1 MIIRCLHLIDG
12 SSEIDL
18 LLQCCEQTLK
28 SWAVV
33 TTFLHSHEMSLL
45 SRFFYK
51 RPPDGLL
58 EFIDRIYGMHRE
70 FSYID
75 HFLDRFI
82 IYDCFNWSYL
92 LALYSFDSCF
102 STEVLPQG
110 MYPVYLNEI
119 LTELHEEHVES
130 SFLAINFRDGDK
142 RSQFADILREYNIPV
157 IDYPRHFEGCP
168 VLPLSLIQHFLRVCE
183 HWLSSGNNTTTT
195 T

>member
-1 MIIRCLHLIDG
+1 
-12 SSEIDL
+12 
-18 LLQCCEQTLK
+18 
-28 SWAVV
+28 
-33 TTFLHSHEMSLL
+33 MSLL

-58 EFIDRIYGMHRE
+58 EFIDRIYV
-70 FSYID
+70 
-75 HFLDRFI
+75 
-82 IYDCFNWSYL
+82 
-92 LALYSFDSCF
+92 FDSCF

-183 HWLSSGNNTTTT
+183 HWLSSGNNKNIILLHCERGTWPLLAFFVILSSHIQEIARC
-195 T
+195 